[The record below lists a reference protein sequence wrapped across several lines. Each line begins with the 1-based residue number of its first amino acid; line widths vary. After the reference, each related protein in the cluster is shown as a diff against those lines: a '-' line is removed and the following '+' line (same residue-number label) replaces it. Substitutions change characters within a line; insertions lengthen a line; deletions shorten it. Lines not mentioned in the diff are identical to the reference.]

1 MKGSIDMTYRQ
12 PTTIR
17 LLRAAQPHPQRVA
30 RAYPWVI
37 GGVLLAHVAVF
48 AGMTQLQPKLITP
61 PPPKPVQIR
70 LVELAPPPPP
80 PKVVPEPAASRVP
93 EPVKPKVVP
102 VAPPPPAAKI
112 PTPVMPTAA
121 PVAKPVA
128 KPITKPVERT
138 VEAVVAPVAVVNTP
152 VQQPTPVTP
161 VVAPVTPPAMPQPV
175 ASTQPVQPPAP
186 SSNPSPRTVAI
197 DGVAYKRPP
206 HIEYPDQARRRGDTG
221 TVVVRALIGGNGRV
235 ESASVEQSSGSRML
249 DQAAVRAV
257 NRASFHPYKE
267 NGIAQSV
274 YTLIPIAFSLNEE

>member
-93 EPVKPKVVP
+93 EAIKPKVVP
-102 VAPPPPAAKI
+102 VTPPPPAAKT
-112 PTPVMPTAA
+112 PPPVMPTAA

-138 VEAVVAPVAVVNTP
+138 VEAVVAPVAVVSTP

-161 VVAPVTPPAMPQPV
+161 VVAPVTPPAVPQPV

-206 HIEYPDQARRRGDTG
+206 QVEYPEQAMRRGETG
-221 TVVVRALIGGNGRV
+221 TVLVRALINIKGQV
-235 ESASVEQSSGSRML
+235 DTASIDTSSGHRSL

-257 NRASFHPYKE
+257 KRASFHAYRE
-267 NGIAQSV
+267 NGITQSV
-274 YTLIPIAFSLNEE
+274 YVLIPIAFTPTEE